1 MCQIQTE
8 FSLVGIEMGIT
19 LLKIKS
25 VNETKM
31 STFGME
37 VILKVN
43 VGIILTITATKTFP

>member
-1 MCQIQTE
+1 MYQIQTE
-8 FSLVGIEMGIT
+8 LSLVGIEMATT

-37 VILKVN
+37 VMLKVN
-43 VGIILTITATKTFP
+43 VGIILTIIATKTFP